1 MNSTVIV
8 SLVSL
13 TGTLIGTFGGIMAA
27 NRLTTYR
34 LSQLEKK
41 VEKHNSVMERTYKL
55 EGRMTEAEHDIRDIK
70 NKICRR

>member
-1 MNSTVIV
+1 MNSTLIV

-13 TGTLIGTFGGIMAA
+13 AGTLIGTFGGIMAA

-70 NKICRR
+70 NKI

>member
-41 VEKHNSVMERTYKL
+41 VEKHNSVNDRTYKH
-55 EGRMTEAEHDIRDIK
+55 ECRITEAEHDIRDIK
-70 NKICRR
+70 NKI

>member
-13 TGTLIGTFGGIMAA
+13 AGTLIGTFGGIMTA
-27 NRLTTYR
+27 NRLATYR

-70 NKICRR
+70 NKI

>member
-27 NRLTTYR
+27 TRLTTYR

-70 NKICRR
+70 NKI

>member
-13 TGTLIGTFGGIMAA
+13 AGTLIGTFGGIMAA

-70 NKICRR
+70 NKI

>member
-34 LSQLEKK
+34 LSQLEKRLK
-41 VEKHNSVMERTYKL
+41 ST
-55 EGRMTEAEHDIRDIK
+55 TA
-70 NKICRR
+70 